1 MLKSL
6 EPIVITTEPVAGSYT
21 ALVGVYFLPLLFSNL
36 DISSKEAFDL
46 SIAIELSP
54 MNKAALSFK

>member
-54 MNKAALSFK
+54 INVAALAFK